1 MLCWSLA
8 LRSDHFQIS
17 FWKKSKERKE
27 LPLISACRQHPR
39 SIHALRSDQP
49 FVIISSSQLIIT
61 RLTCLN
67 LPVSIVQSLILFRV
81 PTYNVWWSL
90 FSVSGPSRYLSCVVV
105 SILCIWSRRLAGSL
119 TRYKAVLLDTR
130 TSCTKQVYRS
140 NRPRIFTFKPSAFCK
155 T

>member
-1 MLCWSLA
+1 MYLPETIIPPDQGCWFGLA
-8 LRSDHFQIS
+8 ILTNYQFVTTHHYKINLF
-17 FWKKSKERKE
+17 KSA
-27 LPLISACRQHPR
+27 S
-39 SIHALRSDQP
+39 
-49 FVIISSSQLIIT
+49 
-61 RLTCLN
+61 
-67 LPVSIVQSLILFRV
+67 VQSLILVKV

-130 TSCTKQVYRS
+130 TSCTKQVSWS
-140 NRPRIFTFKPSAFCK
+140 NRPRIFTFKPSTKSCWFFILKCLW